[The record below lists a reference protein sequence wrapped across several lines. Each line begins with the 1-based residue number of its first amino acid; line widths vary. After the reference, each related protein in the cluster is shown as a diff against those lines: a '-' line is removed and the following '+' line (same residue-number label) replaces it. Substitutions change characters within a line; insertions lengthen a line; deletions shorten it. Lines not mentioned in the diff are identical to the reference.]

1 MREDM
6 SSEKKC
12 NSKKCHRKRKGMSY
26 QKQTSRQKKYV
37 TFRKA
42 GTNGRALHSAT
53 ARRSN
58 RIATLFCRKGNI
70 CTSLYVRQSL
80 QMSHYWARVAL
91 GAKTAAR
98 RSNRIATLFFLREK
112 KRYGVLYGSATAC
125 KDGINRIR
133 LVSTQRCNTPQHHTI
148 SATHYDNL

>member
-1 MREDM
+1 M
-6 SSEKKC
+6 SQKEKRYVI
-12 NSKKCHRKRKGMSY
+12 SKKKNVISEE
-26 QKQTSRQKKYV
+26 KYV

-42 GTNGRALHSAT
+42 GTNERALHSAS

-148 SATHYDNL
+148 TATHYDSL